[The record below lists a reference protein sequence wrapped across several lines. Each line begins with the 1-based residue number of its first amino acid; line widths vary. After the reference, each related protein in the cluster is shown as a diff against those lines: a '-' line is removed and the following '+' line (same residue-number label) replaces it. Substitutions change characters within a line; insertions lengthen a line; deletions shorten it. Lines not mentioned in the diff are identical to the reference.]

1 MIIQGGQGS
10 GKTVLATSMIKA
22 LQKEVGKPNGKIGK
36 IEASVL
42 NQKDVAA
49 LLKKVAGGCLII
61 EKAGAISRETAV
73 KLGTLLDSDNSG
85 LFVIMED
92 TRRGIEKAL
101 SRDAGFAARFSE
113 KINIP
118 IFTSDEL
125 VAFARS
131 YANELVTPSMRWEFW
146 HFTTASAIFKSW
158 IRRQPLQR
166 SRILWTRQSPC
177 RTGRT

>member
-92 TRRGIEKAL
+92 TRRGIEK
-101 SRDAGFAARFSE
+101 G
-113 KINIP
+113 
-118 IFTSDEL
+118 T
-125 VAFARS
+125 
-131 YANELVTPSMRWEFW
+131 
-146 HFTTASAIFKSW
+146 
-158 IRRQPLQR
+158 QPGCGICSTVFGENQYPDLYER
-166 SRILWTRQSPC
+166 
-177 RTGRT
+177 RTGGVCEILCQRTGIHHR